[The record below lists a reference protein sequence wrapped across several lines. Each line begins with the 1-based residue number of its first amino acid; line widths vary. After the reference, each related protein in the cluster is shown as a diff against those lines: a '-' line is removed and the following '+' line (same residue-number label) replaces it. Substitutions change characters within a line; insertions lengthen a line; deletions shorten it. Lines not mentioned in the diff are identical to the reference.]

1 MGQWERLLVYRHMYL
16 CYVNILRLPVG
27 AGALK
32 MIDSSRI
39 SMAQL
44 YMDQIRLQVLDS
56 YVYYVQFV

>member
-1 MGQWERLLVYRHMYL
+1 MYL